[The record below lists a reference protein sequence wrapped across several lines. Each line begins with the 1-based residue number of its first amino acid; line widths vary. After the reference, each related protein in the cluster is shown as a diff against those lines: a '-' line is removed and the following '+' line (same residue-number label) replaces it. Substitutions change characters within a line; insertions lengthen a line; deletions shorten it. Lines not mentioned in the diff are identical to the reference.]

1 MEKTIDLV
9 VKKSNCKFYNAGDI
23 VRFQGALIEKDQSSN
38 LCMTALNAVFPFIYA
53 ARKGFIKKDDL
64 QCPDCKDCVIF
75 AIKEHSPE

>member
-1 MEKTIDLV
+1 LEKTIDLV

-23 VRFQGALIEKDQSSN
+23 VRFRGALIEKNQSAN

-75 AIKEHSPE
+75 AIKEQCTE